1 MKNQY
6 LKCLL
11 LLFIA
16 QFFLTVPSQYV
27 MAQGRN
33 IIKEIVIET
42 NIEDSAEADK
52 VKGYKG
58 LALNMCGLEINGV
71 LSQENVANAIGIGV

>member
-11 LLFIA
+11 LLFLA
-16 QFFLTVPSQYV
+16 QFFLAVPSQYV

-33 IIKEIVIET
+33 IIKEIVVET

-52 VKGYKG
+52 VKGYK
-58 LALNMCGLEINGV
+58 
-71 LSQENVANAIGIGV
+71 